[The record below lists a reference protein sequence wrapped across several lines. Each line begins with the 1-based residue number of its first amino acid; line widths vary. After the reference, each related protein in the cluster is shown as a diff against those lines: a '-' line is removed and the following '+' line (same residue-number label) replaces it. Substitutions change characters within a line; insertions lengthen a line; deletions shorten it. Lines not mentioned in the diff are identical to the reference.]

1 MPKGIPKQK
10 PGANTESIKKALAPL
25 ELPRVDKNNPQEIAQ
40 RLRDYFE
47 WAIENDV
54 RPTLIG
60 MGTWLG
66 VNRQTLYDWRQGK
79 YLGNPDSAQ
88 VIQNAV
94 NCLEAIWADQMLD
107 GDLPPAA
114 GIFIGINHFGYKQQ
128 VETVVKTESPLGDME
143 DRKQLAARVGLEIPD
158 ET

>member
-1 MPKGIPKQK
+1 MRIRRQ
-10 PGANTESIKKALAPL
+10 TKKALAPL

-66 VNRQTLYDWRQGK
+66 VNRQTLYDWRQGR
-79 YLGNPDSAQ
+79 YLGNPDSVQ

-114 GIFIGINHFGYKQQ
+114 GIFIGINHKRCGISFFQPIVCVDSQIVTHVCQSFFVDFQSFFDHSFDY
-128 VETVVKTESPLGDME
+128 
-143 DRKQLAARVGLEIPD
+143 
-158 ET
+158 